1 MRVAWA
7 ALAFMLRVAASLK
20 YAPLRLRSS
29 RWSTATLNHRAVS
42 TLVLQTQ
49 TQQRITEHSYYNN
62 RLRPLASSRSSSS
75 SSVLSEV
82 ITVEA
87 AEAEIAVLSSQIRAH
102 DVAYYQNDAPTITD
116 WEYDQLRLRL
126 TTLETQFPSLASQS
140 SPSAGVGAPL
150 AAGRLKAVRHLR
162 PCLSLDNAFT
172 AQPVIDFIERLQR
185 EAAATGLLSSSSGSS
200 AATAATAELVAEPK
214 IDGLSCSL
222 LYEHGSLVRAAT
234 RGDGTHGE
242 VVTAAALLL
251 PDIPH
256 TLPASVQSPPALL
269 EIRGEVYIPS
279 SRFAALNAERAAAD
293 EPVFSNPRSAAAGS
307 LRQLDATVAAAR
319 GLAFFA
325 YDAALP
331 LSSSSSSSSSS
342 SDSSASIQ
350 GVATQAQLLQLL
362 QNWGFHVAQPWQ
374 LVTATS
380 ETASETVDNST
391 DDSNSDAGLA
401 AELLDYHKQ
410 LEAGREQLDYEVD
423 GAVYKL
429 NNLALR
435 EAVGTSARAPRWAL
449 AHKFGAQ
456 QGDTVLRD
464 VTVQVRESLPACC
477 TEVYVI
483 RSVYASYE

>member
-1 MRVAWA
+1 
-7 ALAFMLRVAASLK
+7 MLRVAASLK
-20 YAPLRLRSS
+20 HAPLRLRSS

-49 TQQRITEHSYYNN
+49 TQQRITEHSYWHNN

-82 ITVEA
+82 ITIDT
-87 AEAEIAVLSSQIRAH
+87 AEAEIAVLSSQIREH

-150 AAGRLKAVRHLR
+150 TTGRLKAVRHLR

-172 AQPVIDFIERLQR
+172 AQPVIDFVERLQR
-185 EAAATGLLSSSSGSS
+185 EAAATGLLSSSSSSS

-222 LYEHGSLVRAAT
+222 LYEHGSLIRAAT

-256 TLPASVQSPPALL
+256 MLPASVLAPPALL

-293 EPVFSNPRSAAAGS
+293 EPIFSNPRSAAAGS
-307 LRQLDATVAAAR
+307 LRHLDATVAAAR

-331 LSSSSSSSSSS
+331 LSSSSSSSS

-362 QNWGFHVAQPWQ
+362 QNWGLHVAQPWQ

-380 ETASETVDNST
+380 ETASETADNST

-401 AELLDYHKQ
+401 AELLGYHKQ
-410 LEAGREQLDYEVD
+410 LETGRQQLDYEVD

-429 NNLALR
+429 NDLALR
-435 EAVGTSARAPRWAL
+435 EAVGSSARAPRWAL

-464 VTVQVRESLPACC
+464 VTVQVRELACMLSKVC
-477 TEVYVI
+477 II

>member
-7 ALAFMLRVAASLK
+7 ALAFMLRVASLK

-29 RWSTATLNHRAVS
+29 RWSTATLNRRAVS

-49 TQQRITEHSYYNN
+49 EQQRATKHIYWHNSG
-62 RLRPLASSRSSSS
+62 LRPLASSRSSSS

-82 ITVEA
+82 ITIDT
-87 AEAEIAVLSSQIRAH
+87 AEAEIAVLSSQIREH

-150 AAGRLKAVRHLR
+150 TTGRLKAVRHLR

-172 AQPVIDFIERLQR
+172 AQPVIDFVERLQR
-185 EAAATGLLSSSSGSS
+185 EAAATGLLSSSSSSS

-222 LYEHGSLVRAAT
+222 LYEHGSLIRAAT

-307 LRQLDATVAAAR
+307 LRHLDATVAAAR

-342 SDSSASIQ
+342 DSSGSIQ

-362 QNWGFHVAQPWQ
+362 QNWGFH
-374 LVTATS
+374 
-380 ETASETVDNST
+380 
-391 DDSNSDAGLA
+391 
-401 AELLDYHKQ
+401 
-410 LEAGREQLDYEVD
+410 
-423 GAVYKL
+423 
-429 NNLALR
+429 
-435 EAVGTSARAPRWAL
+435 
-449 AHKFGAQ
+449 
-456 QGDTVLRD
+456 
-464 VTVQVRESLPACC
+464 
-477 TEVYVI
+477 
-483 RSVYASYE
+483 

>member
-7 ALAFMLRVAASLK
+7 ALAWMLRTVASLRQTS
-20 YAPLRLRSS
+20 LCLLRS
-29 RWSTATLNHRAVS
+29 RWCVANINRRAVS
-42 TLVLQTQ
+42 KLVLQTHE
-49 TQQRITEHSYYNN
+49 QQRPATHRSRHYS
-62 RLRPLASSRSSSS
+62 RLRPLSAGRSSST
-75 SSVLSEV
+75 SVLSEA
-82 ITVEA
+82 ITLEA
-87 AEAEIAVLSSQIRAH
+87 AEAEIAVLSSQIREH

-126 TTLETQFPSLASQS
+126 TNLETQFPSLASQS

-150 AAGRLKAVRHLR
+150 TTGRLKAVRHLR
-162 PCLSLDNAFT
+162 PCLSLDNAFV
-172 AQPVIDFIERLQR
+172 AQPVIDFVERLQR
-185 EAAATGLLSSSSGSS
+185 EAAATGLLSSSSTTSS
-200 AATAATAELVAEPK
+200 TTAAAAELVAEPK

-222 LYEHGSLVRAAT
+222 LYENGSLVRAAT

-251 PDIPH
+251 SDIPH
-256 TLPASVQSPPALL
+256 TLPASVQAPPALL

-279 SRFAALNAERAAAD
+279 SRFAALNAERSAAE

-307 LRQLDATVAAAR
+307 LRHLDPAVAASR

-331 LSSSSSSSSSS
+331 LSSSSGSSSSNG
-342 SDSSASIQ
+342 SIQ

-362 QNWGFHVAQPWQ
+362 QRWGFLVAQPWQ

-380 ETASETVDNST
+380 ETVDSSSNGNST
-391 DDSNSDAGLA
+391 DAAADTGLA
-401 AELLDYHKQ
+401 AELLEYHKQ

-429 NNLALR
+429 NDLAMR
-435 EAVGTSARAPRWAL
+435 EAVGSSARAPRWAL

-464 VTVQVRESLPACC
+464 VTVQVREHAYMLRNTCQHVAQ
-477 TEVYVI
+477 
-483 RSVYASYE
+483 